1 MLKIIYFL
9 DYIRIMFRLS
19 LIGLLFVSF
28 VNSNEVVFNEV
39 VEKDDK
45 SVEISFLLERVSLV
59 KSYSLNN
66 PSRLVLDIYDTEL
79 KDEINVSY
87 NYPIKKIRSISEG
100 DTSRIVVD
108 LYENVF
114 WEKPTQ
120 VQTKNGVI
128 LKVVTKRKKNLK
140 NSIRDIVIAIDAG
153 HGGKYPGA
161 VGPNNIL
168 EKDVTLLIAK
178 ELERTLR
185 DTSGYYPV
193 MIRSN
198 DETIDLNSRYQEA
211 RKKGAD
217 AFISIHADGFRLES
231 VKGASVFI
239 WSDEASSTVARNL
252 SEKQRKRIQAD
263 IKNLKDDDFN
273 EDRARKNY
281 PEMYKNKID
290 QSRILGTKIL
300 DQLKRDPYT
309 KIHKKNVEYAD
320 FRVLKSV
327 DIPSV
332 LVESGFITNPEDA
345 ARLKGKAG
353 RRMIARSIFLGIHNY
368 FKQEPISNTTIEM
381 NPDMVLYEIQK
392 GDVLSEISIR
402 FGVTVDSIIK
412 LNNLDGQPIFPGQIL
427 KINI

>member
-128 LKVVTKRKKNLK
+128 LKVVTKRIKNLE

-273 EDRARKNY
+273 EDRARNNY
-281 PEMYKNKID
+281 PEMYKNKIN

-368 FKQEPISNTTIEM
+368 FKQEPISNSTIEM
-381 NPDMVLYEIQK
+381 NPDIVLYEIQK

-412 LNNLDGQPIFPGQIL
+412 LNNLNGQPIFPGQIL

>member
-1 MLKIIYFL
+1 MY
-9 DYIRIMFRLS
+9 RLS
-19 LIGLLFVSF
+19 LISFLFISF
-28 VNSNEVVFNEV
+28 VNSNELTFNEV
-39 VEKDDK
+39 IEKDDK
-45 SVEISFLLERVSLV
+45 SVEISFLLEKVSLV

-66 PSRLVLDIYDTEL
+66 PSRLVLDIYDTKL
-79 KDEINVSY
+79 KEDINISY

-100 DTSRIVVD
+100 DTSRIVID
-108 LYENVF
+108 LYENIF

-120 VQTKNGVI
+120 VQTKNGVM
-128 LKVVTKRKKNLK
+128 LTLVTKRIKNLK

-273 EDRARKNY
+273 EDRARNNY

-290 QSRILGTKIL
+290 QSQILGTKIL
-300 DQLKRDPYT
+300 EQLKRDPYT
-309 KIHKKNVEYAD
+309 KIHKQNVEYAD

-412 LNNLDGQPIFPGQIL
+412 LNDLNGQPIFPGQIL

>member
-1 MLKIIYFL
+1 MY
-9 DYIRIMFRLS
+9 RLS
-19 LIGLLFVSF
+19 LISFLFISF
-28 VNSNEVVFNEV
+28 VNSNELTFNEV
-39 VEKDDK
+39 IEKDDK
-45 SVEISFLLERVSLV
+45 SVEISFLLEKVSLV
-59 KSYSLNN
+59 KSYSLNT
-66 PSRLVLDIYDTEL
+66 PSRLVLDIYDTKL
-79 KDEINVSY
+79 KEDINISY

-100 DTSRIVVD
+100 DTSRIVID

-120 VQTKNGVI
+120 VQTKNGVM
-128 LKVVTKRKKNLK
+128 LTLVTKRIKNLE

-231 VKGASVFI
+231 VKGASIFI
-239 WSDEASSTVARNL
+239 WSNEASSTVARNL

-273 EDRARKNY
+273 EDRARNNY

-290 QSRILGTKIL
+290 QSQILGTKIL
-300 DQLKRDPYT
+300 EQLKRDPYT
-309 KIHKKNVEYAD
+309 KIHKQNVEYAD

-412 LNNLDGQPIFPGQIL
+412 LNNLNGQPIFPGQIL

>member
-1 MLKIIYFL
+1 MY
-9 DYIRIMFRLS
+9 RLS
-19 LIGLLFVSF
+19 LISFLFISF
-28 VNSNEVVFNEV
+28 VNSNELTFNEV
-39 VEKDDK
+39 IEKDDK
-45 SVEISFLLERVSLV
+45 SVEISFLLEKVSLV

-66 PSRLVLDIYDTEL
+66 PSRLVLDIYDTKL
-79 KDEINVSY
+79 KEDINISY

-100 DTSRIVVD
+100 DTSRIVID
-108 LYENVF
+108 LYENIF

-120 VQTKNGVI
+120 VQTKNGVM
-128 LKVVTKRKKNLK
+128 LTLVTKRIKNLE

-273 EDRARKNY
+273 EDRARNNY

-290 QSRILGTKIL
+290 QSQILGTKIL
-300 DQLKRDPYT
+300 EQLKRDPYT
-309 KIHKKNVEYAD
+309 KIHKQNVEYAD

-412 LNNLDGQPIFPGQIL
+412 LNNLNGQPIFPGQVL

>member
-1 MLKIIYFL
+1 MY
-9 DYIRIMFRLS
+9 RLS
-19 LIGLLFVSF
+19 LISFLFISF
-28 VNSNEVVFNEV
+28 VNSNELTFNEV
-39 VEKDDK
+39 IQKDAK
-45 SVEISFLLERVSLV
+45 SVEISFLLEKVSLV

-66 PSRLVLDIYDTEL
+66 PSRLVLDIYDTKL
-79 KDEINVSY
+79 KEDINISY

-100 DTSRIVVD
+100 DTSRIVID
-108 LYENVF
+108 LYENIF
-114 WEKPTQ
+114 WEKPIQ
-120 VQTKNGVI
+120 VQTKNGVM
-128 LKVVTKRKKNLK
+128 LTLVTKRIKNLK

-239 WSDEASSTVARNL
+239 WSDEASSSVARNL

-273 EDRARKNY
+273 EDRARNNY

-290 QSRILGTKIL
+290 QSQILGTKIL
-300 DQLKRDPYT
+300 EQLKRDPYT
-309 KIHKKNVEYAD
+309 KIHKQNVEYAD

-353 RRMIARSIFLGIHNY
+353 RRMIARSIFLGIHSY

-412 LNNLDGQPIFPGQIL
+412 LNNLNGQPIFPGQIL

>member
-1 MLKIIYFL
+1 MY
-9 DYIRIMFRLS
+9 RLS
-19 LIGLLFVSF
+19 LISFLFISF
-28 VNSNEVVFNEV
+28 VNSNELTFNEV
-39 VEKDDK
+39 IEKDDK
-45 SVEISFLLERVSLV
+45 SVEISFLLEKVSLV
-59 KSYSLNN
+59 KSYSLNT
-66 PSRLVLDIYDTEL
+66 PSRLVLDIYDTKL
-79 KDEINVSY
+79 KEDINISY
-87 NYPIKKIRSISEG
+87 NYPIKKIRSISDG
-100 DTSRIVVD
+100 DTSRIVID
-108 LYENVF
+108 LYENIF

-120 VQTKNGVI
+120 IQTKNGVM
-128 LKVVTKRKKNLK
+128 LTLVTKRIKNLE

-198 DETIDLNSRYQEA
+198 DETINLNSRYQEA

-273 EDRARKNY
+273 EDRARNNY

-290 QSRILGTKIL
+290 QSQTLGTKIL
-300 DQLKRDPYT
+300 EQLKRDPYT
-309 KIHKKNVEYAD
+309 KIHKQNIEYAD

-412 LNNLDGQPIFPGQIL
+412 LNNLNGQPIFPGQIL

>member
-412 LNNLDGQPIFPGQIL
+412 LNNLNGQPIFPGQIL

>member
-1 MLKIIYFL
+1 MY
-9 DYIRIMFRLS
+9 RLS
-19 LIGLLFVSF
+19 LISFLFISF
-28 VNSNEVVFNEV
+28 VNSNELTFNEV
-39 VEKDDK
+39 IQKDAK
-45 SVEISFLLERVSLV
+45 SVEISFLLEKVSLV

-66 PSRLVLDIYDTEL
+66 PSRLVLDIYDTKL
-79 KDEINVSY
+79 KEDINISY

-100 DTSRIVVD
+100 DTSRIVID
-108 LYENVF
+108 LYENIF
-114 WEKPTQ
+114 WEKPIQ
-120 VQTKNGVI
+120 VQTKNGVM
-128 LKVVTKRKKNLK
+128 LTLVTKRVKNLE

-273 EDRARKNY
+273 EDRARNNY

-290 QSRILGTKIL
+290 QSQILGTKIL
-300 DQLKRDPYT
+300 EQLKRDPYT
-309 KIHKKNVEYAD
+309 KIHKQNVEYAD

-412 LNNLDGQPIFPGQIL
+412 LNDLNGQPIFPGQIL